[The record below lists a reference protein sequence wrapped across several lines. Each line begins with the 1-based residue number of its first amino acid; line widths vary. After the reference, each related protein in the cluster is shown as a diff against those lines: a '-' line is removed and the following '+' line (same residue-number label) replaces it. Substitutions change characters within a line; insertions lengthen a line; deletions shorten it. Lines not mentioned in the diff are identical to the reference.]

1 MQCFSNAC
9 KLKGVHF
16 MTKIGKR
23 IIIIAIPVAVS
34 AVLLLSSVF
43 SAAKFNTFN
52 CFSSFPARRRGTD
65 PGILQHRPRHRHLHQ
80 HLLGPPRELRAH
92 PRGISRALLSGPAR
106 RAQREL
112 QGPLCADG
120 AGSGTRIPQLRRKFS
135 KKQGLPA
142 RQILFFCA
150 PGTNACGRKRQNR
163 EKQENT

>member
-52 CFSSFPARRRGTD
+52 CFLRSLHFRDYKRLGECDRDRRRKNYNV
-65 PGILQHRPRHRHLHQ
+65 
-80 HLLGPPRELRAH
+80 
-92 PRGISRALLSGPAR
+92 S
-106 RAQREL
+106 
-112 QGPLCADG
+112 
-120 AGSGTRIPQLRRKFS
+120 
-135 KKQGLPA
+135 
-142 RQILFFCA
+142 
-150 PGTNACGRKRQNR
+150 ACGFC
-163 EKQENT
+163 

>member
-52 CFSSFPARRRGTD
+52 CFSSFPAFLNFSPLNSASFPETTAIHGCTR
-65 PGILQHRPRHRHLHQ
+65 PLHRV
-80 HLLGPPRELRAH
+80 
-92 PRGISRALLSGPAR
+92 
-106 RAQREL
+106 
-112 QGPLCADG
+112 
-120 AGSGTRIPQLRRKFS
+120 
-135 KKQGLPA
+135 
-142 RQILFFCA
+142 
-150 PGTNACGRKRQNR
+150 
-163 EKQENT
+163 